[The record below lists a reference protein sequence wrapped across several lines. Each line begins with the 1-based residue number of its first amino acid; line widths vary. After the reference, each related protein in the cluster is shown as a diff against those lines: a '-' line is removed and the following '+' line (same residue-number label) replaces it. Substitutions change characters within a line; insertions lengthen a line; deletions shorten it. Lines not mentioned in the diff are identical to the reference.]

1 VRILGIA
8 DTDSYVKWG
17 AATLSRAPSDWDRS
31 LVVIETTLLPTEA
44 QRRAAVEG
52 LDGVD
57 QVPAV
62 LSLAEL
68 TRRIT
73 DEAPDVVF
81 LSLRG
86 PLIRVV
92 LRAIIGASAKR
103 PVIVSGLPGI
113 SIPATKKALT
123 FRAQVDL
130 MVLHSKREIREFA
143 QLAEQLGLE
152 QDFGLAKLPFLQ
164 DAEAHA
170 ALSPDDRDEVIF
182 AVQAKV
188 PRVRSDRA
196 ELLEWLAECARRNPA
211 LRVVL
216 KLRATGDEKQTHEEH
231 YPYDQLL
238 GELHDRPANLVAET
252 GSMAAHLARAVGLV
266 TVSSTAL
273 IEAVAL
279 GIPGLAL
286 NDFGVSRKLINP
298 VFEDSNLFGS
308 AGELIAAHFRRP
320 DPAWL
325 EDNYFH
331 DDSENDWITRLEAL
345 VAANELEPLPLR
357 RLRFG
362 RAGGRLRHAWDR
374 KRALGPLDTSASGRL
389 VLVVGH
395 PARVALRGV
404 RRIRRLG
411 RRVVHRTVAPGPTES
426 LETSPQPQSPSSSST
441 RRPRVP

>member
-17 AATLSRAPSDWDRS
+17 AATLSRAPSDWERS

-44 QRRAAVEG
+44 QRRAAVDG
-52 LDGVD
+52 LPGVSE
-57 QVPAV
+57 VPPV
-62 LSLAEL
+62 LSLTEL
-68 TRRIT
+68 TERVAA
-73 DEAPDVVF
+73 EAPDVVF
-81 LSLRG
+81 LSMRG
-86 PLIRVV
+86 PMIRVV
-92 LRAIIGASAKR
+92 LRAIIGASGKR

-130 MVLHSKREIREFA
+130 MVLHSKREIRDFA
-143 QLAEQLGLE
+143 HLATQLGVV
-152 QDFGLAKLPFLQ
+152 QDFGLATLPFLQ
-164 DAEAHA
+164 DADAHA
-170 ALSPDDRDEVIF
+170 ERSPAQRDEVIF

-188 PRVRSDRA
+188 PRVRSDRV
-196 ELLEWLAECARRNPA
+196 EVLEWLAECARRNPS

-216 KLRATGDEKQTHEEH
+216 KLRATGDEKQTHQEH

-238 GELHDRPANLVAET
+238 GELRDRPANLVAET
-252 GSMAAHLARAVGLV
+252 GSMAAHLERAVGLV

-286 NDFGVSRKLINP
+286 DDFGVSRTLINP
-298 VFEDSNLFGS
+298 VFEGSNLFGS
-308 AGELIAAHFRRP
+308 AGELIAAHFRHP
-320 DPAWL
+320 DPGWL

-331 DDSENDWITRLEAL
+331 ETQENDWIARLSAL

-357 RLRFG
+357 RQRFG
-362 RAGGRLRHAWDR
+362 RAGGRLRYAWDR
-374 KRALGPLDTSASGRL
+374 KRALGPLDTSVTGRL
-389 VLVVGH
+389 VLMIGH
-395 PARVALRGV
+395 PARMTLRGA

-411 RRVVHRTVAPGPTES
+411 RRVLGRSVAQDPTES
-426 LETSPQPQSPSSSST
+426 LETWPQPQFPNSSST
-441 RRPRVP
+441 RQPRVP